1 MKEKNCYKRIIFY
14 CIFFIIIF
22 PFIFFTFIKDGISF
36 VSIGWDGLTQHLL
49 ALRYYGRFLRG
60 IVSDFAA
67 NHVLSIPLFDM
78 SLGEGNDILMSLHYY
93 VIGDPF
99 TILSFFF
106 SEENA
111 IYCYQLIVILKLFL
125 TGLSFTIL
133 CNYKFKDVKYDKM
146 VVLCSLLYAY
156 NLFNLSIA
164 MLGHPFFLNP
174 LIYLPLLIL
183 GVDLIFDKTSPFL
196 YIIVL
201 TVTFLSNFYFAYMLS
216 LIVLIYVIYRFFVIK
231 EGKTIFRYFLKFA
244 AFTAISFFMA
254 SLVIVPTLYFALS
267 DSRSAGLATPIHPFF
282 SRKML
287 TKTTNHIFFMYPWDA
302 DSLKVGIP
310 IALVPFLVSYFVQ
323 AKSKKRLFSL
333 IILFLFFTP
342 IFWKLMCCMN
352 YPSYR
357 WSYVLVFLSLIISVK
372 YGAEFTELEKPVKN
386 KILFIALL
394 IDLILISISLY
405 VQGSFSN
412 ILIFNII
419 ISIISTILLFFCN
432 FNLRYFKLSSLIII
446 ISVISTVINIRY
458 MYLADNW
465 YDDYL
470 KFEDK
475 DMKED
480 SVYATARFF
489 KKDSKDFFRLS
500 GSNLDWDRN
509 GNLLYG
515 VSSTQYYWSMVNPSI
530 SRFRNALGLTDKMPW
545 LIIDND
551 KMTILDELSAVK
563 YIADNRYP
571 NPLPS
576 SYKSFPA
583 FNNNLFFYENE
594 SALPLVYYYG
604 DFIPEDET
612 LKLNLAE
619 KEHLMLNTAIINV
632 DNNIKTN
639 SFPINKINTTPVLSI
654 DYDITVPE
662 EYTDSVKLDYDH
674 NKIFVYSDNG
684 EIILSYNGIDNSEIY
699 FQFKGLNCYNIKD
712 QGLTDSYEDIDTL
725 YGFTVFDED
734 EPQKH
739 IKCFSDYDSK
749 GRGGIKDYSV
759 NLSYKEKREG
769 KQNVKVFFDQPGIY
783 TYDDILLSYYSF
795 DHYAESIDEL
805 KTISLENFYQGVN
818 RWTFDI
824 DSKESGLAC
833 IAIPYSKG
841 FTAFVNSEKTP
852 IYNTNYKYQ
861 SVVIPSGKSTIEL
874 TYERPFNKL
883 CIALTILGLIC
894 FLSIFLHK
902 FIHFKSNRS

>member
-1 MKEKNCYKRIIFY
+1 MKEKNCYKRIVFY

-22 PFIFFTFIKDGISF
+22 PLVFFTFIKDGISF

-67 NHVLSIPLFDM
+67 NHILSIPLFDM

-201 TVTFLSNFYFAYMLS
+201 TITFLSNFYFAYMLS

-287 TKTTNHIFFMYPWDA
+287 TETTNHIFFMYPWDA

-446 ISVISTVINIRY
+446 ISVISTIVNIRY

-551 KMTILDELSAVK
+551 KMTILDELSSVR
-563 YIADNRYP
+563 YLADNNYP
-571 NPLPS
+571 NALPS
-576 SYKSFPA
+576 SYESFPA
-583 FNNNLFFYENE
+583 YNNNLFFYVNRF
-594 SALPLVYYYG
+594 ALPLIYYYG
-604 DFIPEDET
+604 DFMPENET
-612 LKLNLAE
+612 SNYNLAE
-619 KEHLMLNTAIINV
+619 KEYLMLNTAIIDSSAVPSDVDFPVKKTNSAPNLSLDYEISIPETYKNSMDINY
-632 DNNIKTN
+632 DNNI
-639 SFPINKINTTPVLSI
+639 
-654 DYDITVPE
+654 
-662 EYTDSVKLDYDH
+662 
-674 NKIFVYSDNG
+674 IFVYGDEGQLN
-684 EIILSYNGIDNSEIY
+684 LSYDGVDNSEIY
-699 FQFKGLNCYNIKD
+699 LQFNNLNCYNINDKKMEGTYD
-712 QGLTDSYEDIDTL
+712 DIDTF
-725 YGFTVFDED
+725 YSFTIFDND
-734 EPQKH
+734 EPRKYTQY
-739 IKCFSDYDSK
+739 FSKYDSK
-749 GRGGIKDYSV
+749 GRGGIKNYSI

-769 KQNVKVFFDQPGIY
+769 RQIATIFFDQPGIY
-783 TYDDILLSYYSF
+783 TYDDLILSYINF
-795 DHYAESIDEL
+795 DDYEDSLEKL
-805 KTISLENFYQGVN
+805 KTISLENFHQDVN
-818 RWTFDI
+818 KWTFNI

-841 FTAFVNSEKTP
+841 FTAYINGEKTP

-861 SVVIPSGKSTIEL
+861 SVVIPSGKSTITL

-883 CIALTILGLIC
+883 CAFLTLFGLIG
-894 FLSIFLHK
+894 
-902 FIHFKSNRS
+902 FIWLIKNPS